1 MKLLRGIQAFD
12 FTLTEMHVHWM
23 CGSDEQMSRNLAQAK
38 RNLFDQFDFA
48 KKSQGIQLKLK
59 EKGGQP
65 KAGRFARRISEDL
78 TTDSGS
84 VVITTEIVIS
94 T

>member
-1 MKLLRGIQAFD
+1 
-12 FTLTEMHVHWM
+12 MHVHWM

-38 RNLFDQFDFA
+38 GNLFDQLDFTQNS
-48 KKSQGIQLKLK
+48 KRIQSKLK

-65 KAGRFARRISEDL
+65 KAGRFARRISQDS
-78 TTDSGS
+78 TTDSDII
-84 VVITTEIVIS
+84 VITTDIVIS

>member
-1 MKLLRGIQAFD
+1 
-12 FTLTEMHVHWM
+12 MHVHWM

-38 RNLFDQFDFA
+38 GNLFDQLDFTQNS
-48 KKSQGIQLKLK
+48 KRIQSKLK

-65 KAGRFARRISEDL
+65 KAGRFARRISQ
-78 TTDSGS
+78 DSTRDRS
-84 VVITTEIVIS
+84 IIVITTEIVIS

>member
-1 MKLLRGIQAFD
+1 
-12 FTLTEMHVHWM
+12 
-23 CGSDEQMSRNLAQAK
+23 MSRNLAQAK
-38 RNLFDQFDFA
+38 RNLFDQLDFA
-48 KKSQGIQLKLK
+48 KKSKRIQSKLK

-65 KAGRFARRISEDL
+65 KAGRFARRISQDS

-84 VVITTEIVIS
+84 VAKTTEIVIS